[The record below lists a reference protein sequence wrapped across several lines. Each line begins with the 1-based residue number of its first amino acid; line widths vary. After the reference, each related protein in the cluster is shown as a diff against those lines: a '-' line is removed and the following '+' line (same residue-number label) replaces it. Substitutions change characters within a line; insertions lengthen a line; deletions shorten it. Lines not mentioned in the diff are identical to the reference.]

1 MEVPT
6 LINAYSKINGELVL
20 TTDLRIDGQIFG
32 KVESDENIVIG
43 SAGLVNGFLRAK
55 NLVIYGRIE
64 GNVVVSGVTTLHPQ
78 SAIFG
83 NLYTKLIEVKE
94 GAILTARV
102 ITFEKFNNSDMELVK
117 MGKSIGTLKPNLANV
132 PGEINEKN
140 ESPSNEESDPLLP
153 ANDLLN
159 FELDGNPE
167 SPEAISRE
175 ESTPEGP
182 ETVLLNES
190 TPEGSEPII
199 PEESTPENPETIIQ
213 DEGIPEGSE
222 TILIDE
228 SISESPES
236 IILDESIPERPEAF
250 LPDENIEFN
259 LVEDLVADLDEKIDE
274 ELVVAKVNEQEEI
287 NIVAQDLEG
296 TETSEVINSEIITAE
311 VSVIDE
317 ISSDIQETEDRLLD
331 EANEQE
337 EYWNHLAEPK
347 LISSFFGPPIKDYSS
362 SN

>member
-6 LINAYSKINGELVL
+6 LINAFSKINGELVL

-117 MGKSIGTLKPNLANV
+117 MGKSIGTLKPNLANI

-140 ESPSNEESDPLLP
+140 ESSSIEESDPTMP

-159 FELDGNPE
+159 FELDG
-167 SPEAISRE
+167 
-175 ESTPEGP
+175 TPEGP
-182 ETVLLNES
+182 ETVLLNDS
-190 TPEGSEPII
+190 TPEGPEAIL
-199 PEESTPENPETIIQ
+199 PEESTPENPETILLN
-213 DEGIPEGSE
+213 ESIPEGSE

-228 SISESPES
+228 NIPESPES
-236 IILDESIPERPEAF
+236 IILNESIQESYEAV
-250 LPDENIEFN
+250 LLDENAEIAMDENQEADLDENIE
-259 LVEDLVADLDEKIDE
+259 E
-274 ELVVAKVNEQEEI
+274 ELVEAKVNEQEEI
-287 NIVAQDLEG
+287 NILDQDLEG
-296 TETSEVINSEIITAE
+296 TETSEVINSEIIAAE
-311 VSVIDE
+311 VSKIDE
-317 ISSDIQETEDRLLD
+317 NLNDIQETGDILLD
-331 EANEQE
+331 EAKEQE

-347 LISSFFGPPIKDYSS
+347 LISSFFGPPIKDYSD

>member
-6 LINAYSKINGELVL
+6 LINAFSKINGELVL

-43 SAGLVNGFLRAK
+43 SAGFVNGFLRAK

-117 MGKSIGTLKPNLANV
+117 MGKSIGTLKPNLANI

-140 ESPSNEESDPLLP
+140 ESSSIEESDPTMP

-159 FELDGNPE
+159 FELDGTPE

-190 TPEGSEPII
+190 TPEGP
-199 PEESTPENPETIIQ
+199 
-213 DEGIPEGSE
+213 E

-228 SISESPES
+228 SIPESPES
-236 IILDESIPERPEAF
+236 IILDESIPERPEAV
-250 LPDENIEFN
+250 LLDENAEIAMDENQEADLDENIE
-259 LVEDLVADLDEKIDE
+259 E
-274 ELVVAKVNEQEEI
+274 ELVEAKVNEQEEI
-287 NIVAQDLEG
+287 NILDQDLEG
-296 TETSEVINSEIITAE
+296 TETSEVINSEIIAAE
-311 VSVIDE
+311 VLGIDE
-317 ISSDIQETEDRLLD
+317 NLNDIQETGDILLD
-331 EANEQE
+331 EAKEQE

-347 LISSFFGPPIKDYSS
+347 LISSFFGPPIKDYSD